1 MAPPRFLIVDDSP
14 MNRDILERMLQAD
27 GTVES
32 VSSGEECLE
41 FVTRC
46 PPAVI
51 LLDVMMPGL
60 NGFQVCRRLREMP
73 EMSDTKI
80 LIVSARALPSERREG
95 FAAGADDYLTK
106 PFTMDEVRER
116 VARLLPRV

>member
-1 MAPPRFLIVDDSP
+1 MAPPKLLIVDDSP
-14 MNRDILERMLQAD
+14 MNRDILERMLHTE
-27 GTVES
+27 GSVES

-41 FVTRC
+41 FVTSC
-46 PPAVI
+46 LPAVI

-60 NGFQVCRRLREMP
+60 NGFQVCRRLRKMP

-116 VARLLPRV
+116 VAQLLRRV